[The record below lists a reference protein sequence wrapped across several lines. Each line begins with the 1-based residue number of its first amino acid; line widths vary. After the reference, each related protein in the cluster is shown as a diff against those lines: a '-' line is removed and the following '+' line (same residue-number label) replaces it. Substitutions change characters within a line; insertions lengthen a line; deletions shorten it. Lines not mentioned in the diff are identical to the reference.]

1 MRAKLYFYRNR
12 AEFDQFYNDN
22 KEKMFG
28 FEILDSKE
36 IVDDIQDTII
46 DITDMILYVRQET
59 LSIYSVRLSL
69 NKLNKLNKNNKFII
83 NYRYVDEALNI
94 FPLIFD
100 EAIPLYIKDEEIKI
114 LEKNIRHKIYYY
126 NDYQFLEI
134 ENECNKNKIILTNF
148 ANLPSIKNYENEI
161 IIDIT
166 SSLQSMKGAEHIIY
180 LLEQFFSTM
189 SDKTKIIVNVDKID
203 EVKKYLKLT
212 FSEYL
217 DISQLLKNVSKAKL
231 PAEEPNKLRRII
243 DLNEEELSK
252 LLSSIDKKLIGHSQF
267 KKYLK
272 DDMKKFLILNKLKKR
287 KIFSL
292 FLLGKPGL
300 GKTEIGRIISK
311 SINSESQIIKINFGN
326 YSSQDALNSL
336 IGSPQGYI
344 GCDGG
349 ELSKKIC
356 KNSVGVIICDEFEK
370 ADSEI
375 KNFFLELLEDGKFTD
390 SMGREYDLDGYI
402 IVFTSNIK
410 DEKEFDSKISP
421 EFKSRIN
428 LICEFTPLDDNDK
441 LEYINYQVKEF
452 RESIDINSMKHKEIP
467 DDINIEYRDTDDL
480 RELRDRVYNK
490 MMEYIE

>member
-1 MRAKLYFYRNR
+1 MMRNKLYFYRNR
-12 AEFDQFYNDN
+12 AEFEQYYSDNDGN
-22 KEKMFG
+22 ISG
-28 FEILDSKE
+28 FEILDSKG
-36 IVDDIQDTII
+36 VLDDVQDTII
-46 DITDMILYVRQET
+46 DITDLILYVRQEP
-59 LSIYSVRLSL
+59 LHRYSVRLSL
-69 NKLNKLNKNNKFII
+69 NKLDTSNKLII
-83 NYRYVDEALNI
+83 NYQYVEEALNI
-94 FPLIFD
+94 FLLIFD
-100 EAIPLYIKDEEIKI
+100 EALPLYDKEEEIKI

-126 NDYQFLEI
+126 NDYQFSEI

-148 ANLPSIKNYENEI
+148 ANLPSVKDYENEM

-180 LLEQFFSTM
+180 LLEQLFSTM
-189 SDKTKIIVNVDKID
+189 NDKTKIIVDVDKLD
-203 EVKKYLKLT
+203 DVKKYLKLT

-217 DISQLLKNVSKAKL
+217 DISKLLTNVSKAKL
-231 PAEEPNKLRRII
+231 PSEEPNKLRRII
-243 DLNEEELSK
+243 DLGEEELSD
-252 LLSSIDKKLIGHSQF
+252 LLSSIDEKLIGHSKF
-267 KKYLK
+267 KKCLK
-272 DDMKKFLILNKLKKR
+272 SDLKKFLTLNKLNKR

-300 GKTEIGRIISK
+300 GKTEIGRILSK
-311 SINSESQIIKINFGN
+311 AINSQSKIIKINFGN
-326 YSSQDALNSL
+326 YTSQDALNSL
-336 IGSPQGYI
+336 IGSPAGYI
-344 GCDGG
+344 GCDSG
-349 ELSKKIC
+349 ELSKKIS
-356 KNSVGVIICDEFEK
+356 KNPVGVIICDEFEK

-410 DEKEFDSKISP
+410 DEKEFNSKMSP

-441 LEYINYQVKEF
+441 LKYINYQIQEF
-452 RESIDINSMKHKEIP
+452 KKNINTNSIKHKKIP
-467 DDINIEYRDTDDL
+467 DEICIEYKDTDDL

>member
-1 MRAKLYFYRNR
+1 MMRNKLYFYRNR
-12 AEFDQFYNDN
+12 AEFDQYYNDN
-22 KEKMFG
+22 NGNISG
-28 FEILDSKE
+28 FEILDSKG
-36 IVDDIQDTII
+36 ILDDVQDTII
-46 DITDMILYVRQET
+46 DITDLILYVRQES
-59 LSIYSVRLSL
+59 LHRYSVRLSL
-69 NKLNKLNKNNKFII
+69 NKLDASTKLII
-83 NYRYVDEALNI
+83 NYQYVNEALNI

-100 EAIPLYIKDEEIKI
+100 EALPLYDKEEEIKI

-126 NDYQFLEI
+126 NDFQFSEI

-148 ANLPSIKNYENEI
+148 ANLPSVKDYENEL

-166 SSLQSMKGAEHIIY
+166 STLQSMKGAEHIIY

-189 SDKTKIIVNVDKID
+189 SKKTKVIVNVDKLD

-217 DISQLLKNVSKAKL
+217 DISKLLTNISEAQLPSVD
-231 PAEEPNKLRRII
+231 PNKLRRII
-243 DLNEEELSK
+243 DLTEDELSN
-252 LLSSIDKKLIGHSQF
+252 LLSSIEKKLVGHSKF
-267 KKYLK
+267 KNNLK
-272 DDMKKFLILNKLKKR
+272 DDLKKFLTLNKLKKR

-311 SINSESQIIKINFGN
+311 TINPDSKIIKINFGN

-336 IGSPQGYI
+336 IGSPAGYI

-349 ELSKKIC
+349 ELSKKIS
-356 KNSVGVIICDEFEK
+356 KNPVGVIICDEFEK
-370 ADSEI
+370 SDSEI

-390 SMGREYDLDGYI
+390 SMGREYNLDGYI
-402 IVFTSNIK
+402 IVFTSNIN
-410 DEKEFDSKISP
+410 DENEFNSKMSP

-428 LICEFTPLDDNDK
+428 LICEFTPLDDEDK
-441 LEYINYQVKEF
+441 LKYINYQIQEFKENIDTNSIKHKKIP
-452 RESIDINSMKHKEIP
+452 EEIDIN
-467 DDINIEYRDTDDL
+467 YQDTDDL

-490 MMEYIE
+490 LMEYID